1 MSKTGWNSSWAV
13 RPPMNRLYGVTC
25 EIHSARPPSPPPNS
39 WSPWICCWNGRKSIS
54 APAATCS
61 AIRCSGK
68 PVLLI
73 RWRNFSSCCKK
84 RWNSSGTRSR
94 DFPPL
99 RREPAS
105 RLSGRRHSRRPAKHP
120 FRAEA
125 RTHFGKEENTIKDTT
140 FSIRI
145 STKDLKTIR
154 EKAKL
159 ARLSQ
164 SDYVTRCCLGRQVV
178 VVEDLKE
185 VHRQLRA
192 IGTNLN
198 RLTTLANM
206 GKIQTVYL
214 DQTADELA
222 KVSAVLRE
230 IQERGRWRK

>member
-1 MSKTGWNSSWAV
+1 M
-13 RPPMNRLYGVTC
+13 
-25 EIHSARPPSPPPNS
+25 
-39 WSPWICCWNGRKSIS
+39 
-54 APAATCS
+54 
-61 AIRCSGK
+61 
-68 PVLLI
+68 
-73 RWRNFSSCCKK
+73 
-84 RWNSSGTRSR
+84 
-94 DFPPL
+94 
-99 RREPAS
+99 
-105 RLSGRRHSRRPAKHP
+105 SGRRHSRRPAKHP
-120 FRAEA
+120 FRAVA
-125 RTHFGKEENTIKDTT
+125 RAHFGKEENTIKDTT

-145 STKDLKTIR
+145 STKDLETIR

-198 RLTTLANM
+198 RLTALANM

-222 KVSAVLRE
+222 KVSTALRE

>member
-1 MSKTGWNSSWAV
+1 M
-13 RPPMNRLYGVTC
+13 
-25 EIHSARPPSPPPNS
+25 
-39 WSPWICCWNGRKSIS
+39 
-54 APAATCS
+54 
-61 AIRCSGK
+61 
-68 PVLLI
+68 
-73 RWRNFSSCCKK
+73 
-84 RWNSSGTRSR
+84 
-94 DFPPL
+94 
-99 RREPAS
+99 
-105 RLSGRRHSRRPAKHP
+105 SGRHHSRRPAKHP

-145 STKDLKTIR
+145 STKDLETIR

-198 RLTTLANM
+198 RLTTLTNM

-214 DQTADELA
+214 DQTVDELA
-222 KVSAVLRE
+222 KVSSALRE

>member
-1 MSKTGWNSSWAV
+1 M
-13 RPPMNRLYGVTC
+13 
-25 EIHSARPPSPPPNS
+25 
-39 WSPWICCWNGRKSIS
+39 
-54 APAATCS
+54 
-61 AIRCSGK
+61 
-68 PVLLI
+68 
-73 RWRNFSSCCKK
+73 
-84 RWNSSGTRSR
+84 
-94 DFPPL
+94 
-99 RREPAS
+99 
-105 RLSGRRHSRRPAKHP
+105 SGRRHSRPAKHP

-125 RTHFGKEENTIKDTT
+125 WTHFGKEENTIKDTT

-145 STKDLKTIR
+145 STKDLETIK

-214 DQTADELA
+214 DQTTDELA
-222 KVSAVLRE
+222 IVSAALRE

>member
-1 MSKTGWNSSWAV
+1 
-13 RPPMNRLYGVTC
+13 MNRLYGVTC
-25 EIHSARPPSPPPNS
+25 EIHSAIPPSPPPNS

-54 APAATCS
+54 APAAICS
-61 AIRCSGK
+61 AIRCSGET
-68 PVLLI
+68 VLLI
-73 RWRNFSSCCKK
+73 RWRSFSSYCKK
-84 RWNSSGTRSR
+84 KRNNSGIRSR
-94 DFPPL
+94 NFPPL
-99 RREPAS
+99 RREEPAS

-120 FRAEA
+120 FRAVA

-145 STKDLKTIR
+145 STKDLETIR

-214 DQTADELA
+214 DQTVDELA
-222 KVSAVLRE
+222 KVSAALRE

>member
-1 MSKTGWNSSWAV
+1 M
-13 RPPMNRLYGVTC
+13 
-25 EIHSARPPSPPPNS
+25 
-39 WSPWICCWNGRKSIS
+39 
-54 APAATCS
+54 
-61 AIRCSGK
+61 
-68 PVLLI
+68 
-73 RWRNFSSCCKK
+73 
-84 RWNSSGTRSR
+84 
-94 DFPPL
+94 
-99 RREPAS
+99 
-105 RLSGRRHSRRPAKHP
+105 SGRRHSRRPAKHP

-145 STKDLKTIR
+145 STKDLETIR

>member
-1 MSKTGWNSSWAV
+1 M
-13 RPPMNRLYGVTC
+13 
-25 EIHSARPPSPPPNS
+25 
-39 WSPWICCWNGRKSIS
+39 
-54 APAATCS
+54 
-61 AIRCSGK
+61 
-68 PVLLI
+68 
-73 RWRNFSSCCKK
+73 
-84 RWNSSGTRSR
+84 
-94 DFPPL
+94 
-99 RREPAS
+99 
-105 RLSGRRHSRRPAKHP
+105 SGRRHSRRPAQHP

-145 STKDLKTIR
+145 STKDLETIR

-192 IGTNLN
+192 MGTNLN

-206 GKIQTVYL
+206 GKIQTGYL
-214 DQTADELA
+214 DQTVDELA
-222 KVSAVLRE
+222 KVSSALRE

>member
-1 MSKTGWNSSWAV
+1 M
-13 RPPMNRLYGVTC
+13 
-25 EIHSARPPSPPPNS
+25 
-39 WSPWICCWNGRKSIS
+39 
-54 APAATCS
+54 
-61 AIRCSGK
+61 
-68 PVLLI
+68 
-73 RWRNFSSCCKK
+73 
-84 RWNSSGTRSR
+84 
-94 DFPPL
+94 
-99 RREPAS
+99 
-105 RLSGRRHSRRPAKHP
+105 SGRHHSRRPAKHP

-145 STKDLKTIR
+145 STKDLETIR

-214 DQTADELA
+214 DQTVDELA
-222 KVSAVLRE
+222 KVSSALRE